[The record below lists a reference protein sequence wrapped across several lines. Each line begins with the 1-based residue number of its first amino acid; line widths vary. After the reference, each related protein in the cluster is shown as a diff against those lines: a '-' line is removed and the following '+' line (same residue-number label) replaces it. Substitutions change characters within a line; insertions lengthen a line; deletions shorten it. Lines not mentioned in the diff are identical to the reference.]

1 MSEEDPFDE
10 IDAIC
15 EFISY
20 RLDFDNSVQLE
31 KFIKELNERLRD
43 LIDPDYSSESSVSS
57 EEIDD
62 TKVIKEKI
70 KVKKDKE
77 EFYEIIVD

>member
-10 IDAIC
+10 IDTIC

-31 KFIKELNERLRD
+31 NFIKELNGRLRD

-57 EEIDD
+57 EEIND
-62 TKVIKEKI
+62 TKLVKEKI

-77 EFYEIIVD
+77 DFYEIIVD